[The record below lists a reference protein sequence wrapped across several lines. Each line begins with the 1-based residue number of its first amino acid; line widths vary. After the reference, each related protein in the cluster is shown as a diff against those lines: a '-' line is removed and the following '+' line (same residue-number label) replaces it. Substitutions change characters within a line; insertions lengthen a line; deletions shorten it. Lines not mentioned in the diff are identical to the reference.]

1 MKNQHRKYA
10 RISLKYSQIHNL
22 ISETDILLSRCFRE
36 ESFLWRDNCSL
47 RLRLQLNGKTVF
59 HTCNINTLLEM
70 YLKPGKYYPFT
81 CDDCDI
87 PECAGI
93 LHPCRIIHSGEDIVL
108 CLRSPLQENHDPH
121 RSTRWR
127 YRAFKLRKK
136 DFLSELLDAMH
147 FRISLENTLKIFDNT
162 QDEEQQRK
170 SINLLVD
177 IFGLES
183 CCMYHKTI
191 SENIRKAF
199 PKLKMELL
207 KMMGVEL

>member
-1 MKNQHRKYA
+1 MKNRHRKYA
-10 RISLKYSQIHNL
+10 KISLKYSQIHKL
-22 ISETDILLSRCFRE
+22 ISEAELKYKTFFGE
-36 ESFLWRDNCSL
+36 ESSLWRDNCSL
-47 RLRLQLNGKTVF
+47 RLHLSLDGKIIF
-59 HTCNINTLLEM
+59 HTCNINTLLNM

-81 CDDCDI
+81 CDDCDD
-87 PECAGI
+87 PGCANI
-93 LHPCRIIHSGEDIVL
+93 FAPSRIIHSGKDIIL
-108 CLRSPLQENHDPH
+108 CLRSPLQENHDP
-121 RSTRWR
+121 RWSTRWR

-147 FRISLENTLKIFDNT
+147 FRISLENRLKIFDDT
-162 QDEEQQRK
+162 QNEEQQRE

-183 CCMYHKTI
+183 CCIYHKKI